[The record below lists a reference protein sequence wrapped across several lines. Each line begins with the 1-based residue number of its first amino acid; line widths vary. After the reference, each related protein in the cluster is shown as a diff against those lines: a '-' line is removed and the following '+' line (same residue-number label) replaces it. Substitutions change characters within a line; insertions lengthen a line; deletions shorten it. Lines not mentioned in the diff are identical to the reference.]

1 MLSNFMPHRV
11 LDLYSKYNLLLNLMS
26 EKAVA
31 NKKTKIKK
39 TNKRETT
46 LLGLDGVLEI
56 SKRIK
61 EKQKDNEEDI
71 EEEVEEDEEEA
82 VSKLL
87 RSNNDFLHYILSS
100 GQIVLQSVCFILFI
114 YFYFL
119 IINVKKNS

>member
-1 MLSNFMPHRV
+1 M
-11 LDLYSKYNLLLNLMS
+11 
-26 EKAVA
+26 
-31 NKKTKIKK
+31 
-39 TNKRETT
+39 
-46 LLGLDGVLEI
+46 LGLDGVLEI

-114 YFYFL
+114 TFIF
-119 IINVKKNS
+119 